1 MTIKRRLDR
10 LERRTPEFY
19 ADVTEIP
26 TPVLEAMIRK
36 AYWEGNHAPDEAELF
51 RQLKEDGF
59 EF

>member
-1 MTIKRRLDR
+1 MTLKRRLDR
-10 LERRTPEFY
+10 LERKTPEFY

-26 TPVLEAMIRK
+26 TLVLEAMIRK